1 MRDYA
6 PIAEKLRTNRF
17 NCPTQY
23 VDAAADA
30 IEALQVEVKRL
41 QAEVAQTID
50 EMRMHGLHEYARAR
64 DDALEEAAKM
74 AAIFGDYYA
83 AERIRAL
90 KGKP

>member
-30 IEALQVEVKRL
+30 IEALGAAL
-41 QAEVAQTID
+41 
-50 EMRMHGLHEYARAR
+50 ARAR
-64 DDALEEAAKM
+64 DDALGQLLNNIQITDDGHPVATIYDVDTIRFVE
-74 AAIFGDYYA
+74 G
-83 AERIRAL
+83 RIRAL
-90 KGKP
+90 KGKRND